1 MVAVP
6 DRHRVRAVLLDG
18 DDMILFERTRPGVPR
33 RYWATPGGGV
43 DKHDANLLA
52 ALYREL
58 DEELRAVVTAPV
70 PLTFVDTQRED
81 GLWQRQH
88 LFACRL
94 VSMDAANRYG
104 EEFGDP
110 VKGTYDVVRVPF
122 TEEAIGEL
130 NMQPEGVAAYLRR
143 AIDQVW
149 QAAQDGRASYSVS
162 FASGTP
168 VPALRQALH
177 EAYGL
182 DPADVFTGTAED
194 LMGAADVRA
203 TVWINPDA
211 GDPDYG
217 CELSAGDSL
226 ARATGVSELELAT
239 RLCRLTATTA
249 LVADGPLHSWR
260 VAPDGDY
267 HHSHALRP

>member
-1 MVAVP
+1 M
-6 DRHRVRAVLLDG
+6 RAVLLDG
-18 DDMILFERTRPGVPR
+18 DDMILFERTRPGVPQ

-43 DKHDANLLA
+43 DRGDANLLA
-52 ALYREL
+52 ALHREL
-58 DEELRAVVTAPV
+58 DEELRAVVTPPV

-81 GLWQRQH
+81 GRWQRQH

-94 VSMDAANRYG
+94 VSMDVAGRHG
-104 EEFGDP
+104 HEFTDP
-110 VKGTYDVVRVPF
+110 AKGTYDVVRVPF
-122 TEEAIGEL
+122 TAEAVGEL
-130 NMQPEGVAAYLRR
+130 NMQPEGVAAYLIT

-149 QAAQDGRASYSVS
+149 EAAQEGRANYSVS

-168 VPALRQALH
+168 AGSLRQALH

-182 DPADVFTGTAED
+182 DPADIFAGTAED

-211 GDPDYG
+211 GDPSFG

-239 RLCRLTATTA
+239 RLCRLTGTTA
-249 LVADGPLHSWR
+249 LVSDTPQHTWLIT
-260 VAPDGDY
+260 PDGDY
-267 HHSHALRP
+267 HRTHALRP

>member
-1 MVAVP
+1 M
-6 DRHRVRAVLLDG
+6 RAVLLDG